1 MTASIQRADDHIT
14 VSGDMTLETASS
26 LLVSGVTALEGGD
39 AVFDLAAV
47 TDVDSSGLAVLFG
60 WQRVAQAQG
69 KTLRIENPPHN
80 LISLAEVYGV
90 TEILP
95 IS

>member
-1 MTASIQRADDHIT
+1 MTASIQRTDDHIA
-14 VSGDMTLETASS
+14 VSGGMTLETATS
-26 LLVSGVTALEGGD
+26 LLADGVSALAGCD

-47 TDVDSSGLAVLFG
+47 TAVDSSGLAVLFG

-69 KTLRIENPPHN
+69 KALRIENPPHN

>member
-1 MTASIQRADDHIT
+1 MTASIQLSDGRLAIT
-14 VSGDMTLETASS
+14 GDMTLETATS
-26 LLVSGVTALEGGD
+26 LLASGVSAVSGSDAL
-39 AVFDLAAV
+39 FDLSAV

-60 WQRVAQAQG
+60 WQRAAQAAG
-69 KTLRIENPPHN
+69 KTLRIANPPRN

-95 IS
+95 MS

>member
-1 MTASIQRADDHIT
+1 MTASIQSTDDHIA
-14 VSGDMTLETASS
+14 VSGDMTLETATG
-26 LLVSGVTALEGGD
+26 LLASGVSALTGGD

-47 TDVDSSGLAVLFG
+47 TAVDSSGLAVLFG

-69 KTLRIENPPHN
+69 KALRIENPPHN